1 MSVIR
6 EIYPYLRPYRRRVAL
21 AVLGTL
27 AFNLLALL
35 PPLVYRR
42 LVDDVVKAGQWHLLV
57 PVLLV
62 YGLLPL
68 LINVVNFGNVLNI
81 VFVGTR
87 LVSDVRNAM
96 YQLILRL
103 SMRYHGTTSAGA
115 VITRLMGDVNT
126 VQQLVSGQTIQLV
139 GDIVV
144 FLFSIS
150 VAFSINTKLALILLV
165 VVALYVSAYRLFGR
179 RIRAATEASRSLSEN
194 LTTRLQETIS
204 GVRQV
209 RIYNREADERR
220 LFLDRSAEV
229 MDHAVRSGINSVG
242 LGATCGVVA
251 GYGSTVIYGLAA
263 AYVLTTPMTLGDL
276 LALNSYVWMV
286 LHPALRLTSFAGEF
300 AQIGV
305 SIERIS
311 EVLREVPEIRSAPD
325 APPIHAPS
333 GRVEFCGV
341 DFAYKPDE
349 PLFRDLCLSVAPG
362 KTVALVGHTGCG
374 KSTLTSLLMRFWD
387 PQGGCVRIDGTDIR
401 SVRLNSLREL
411 FGVVLQ
417 NPIVFDGSIAE
428 NIVYGRPEATRAEIE
443 AAAEAA
449 EITEF
454 ASRLPQGLDTVLGTY
469 GVKLSLGEKQ
479 RVSIAR
485 AIVKN
490 PRILVMDEAT
500 SSLDSECEAL
510 IQRAISRALKGRTSF
525 VVAHRLST
533 IVAAD
538 LIVVLDA
545 GRIMETGRHDELM
558 AVENGRYRKLY
569 DEMRGAA
576 EPGGG
581 AT

>member
-1 MSVIR
+1 
-6 EIYPYLRPYRRRVAL
+6 
-21 AVLGTL
+21 
-27 AFNLLALL
+27 
-35 PPLVYRR
+35 
-42 LVDDVVKAGQWHLLV
+42 
-57 PVLLV
+57 
-62 YGLLPL
+62 
-68 LINVVNFGNVLNI
+68 
-81 VFVGTR
+81 
-87 LVSDVRNAM
+87 
-96 YQLILRL
+96 
-103 SMRYHGTTSAGA
+103 
-115 VITRLMGDVNT
+115 
-126 VQQLVSGQTIQLV
+126 
-139 GDIVV
+139 
-144 FLFSIS
+144 
-150 VAFSINTKLALILLV
+150 
-165 VVALYVSAYRLFGR
+165 
-179 RIRAATEASRSLSEN
+179 
-194 LTTRLQETIS
+194 
-204 GVRQV
+204 
-209 RIYNREADERR
+209 
-220 LFLDRSAEV
+220 
-229 MDHAVRSGINSVG
+229 
-242 LGATCGVVA
+242 
-251 GYGSTVIYGLAA
+251 
-263 AYVLTTPMTLGDL
+263 VLTTPMTLGDL

-333 GRVEFCGV
+333 GRVEFCAV

-349 PLFRDLCLSVAPG
+349 PLFRGLSLSVAPG

-428 NIVYGRPEATRAEIE
+428 NIAYGRPEASRAEIE

-485 AIVKN
+485 AVVKN

>member
-1 MSVIR
+1 
-6 EIYPYLRPYRRRVAL
+6 
-21 AVLGTL
+21 
-27 AFNLLALL
+27 
-35 PPLVYRR
+35 
-42 LVDDVVKAGQWHLLV
+42 
-57 PVLLV
+57 
-62 YGLLPL
+62 
-68 LINVVNFGNVLNI
+68 
-81 VFVGTR
+81 
-87 LVSDVRNAM
+87 
-96 YQLILRL
+96 
-103 SMRYHGTTSAGA
+103 
-115 VITRLMGDVNT
+115 
-126 VQQLVSGQTIQLV
+126 
-139 GDIVV
+139 
-144 FLFSIS
+144 
-150 VAFSINTKLALILLV
+150 
-165 VVALYVSAYRLFGR
+165 
-179 RIRAATEASRSLSEN
+179 
-194 LTTRLQETIS
+194 
-204 GVRQV
+204 
-209 RIYNREADERR
+209 
-220 LFLDRSAEV
+220 
-229 MDHAVRSGINSVG
+229 
-242 LGATCGVVA
+242 
-251 GYGSTVIYGLAA
+251 
-263 AYVLTTPMTLGDL
+263 
-276 LALNSYVWMV
+276 
-286 LHPALRLTSFAGEF
+286 
-300 AQIGV
+300 
-305 SIERIS
+305 
-311 EVLREVPEIRSAPD
+311 
-325 APPIHAPS
+325 
-333 GRVEFCGV
+333 V

-349 PLFRDLCLSVAPG
+349 PLFRGLSLSVAPG

-428 NIVYGRPEATRAEIE
+428 NIAYGRPEASRAEIE

-485 AIVKN
+485 AVVKN